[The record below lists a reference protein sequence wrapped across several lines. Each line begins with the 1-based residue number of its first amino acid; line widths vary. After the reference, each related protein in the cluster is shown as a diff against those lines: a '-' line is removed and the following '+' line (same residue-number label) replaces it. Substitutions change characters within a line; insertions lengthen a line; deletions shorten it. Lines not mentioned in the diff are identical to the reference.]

1 VIARGTWCRDIK
13 SAALGVAGR
22 LARHWLIVV
31 PAPVDAEQWVFFR
44 ALRRNLSNF
53 RACGLIVLRSIAGA
67 ASAAF
72 RPEKDQR
79 RSKASIS
86 AHACEGDGEQ
96 HQEDM
101 MALRSYK
108 SICGALAA
116 VAVVGSIA
124 AASAQVRPD
133 FPGAKQPEAQVRP
146 DFPGAKQAD
155 PAVRPDFPGAKQGDP
170 GTKSDSP
177 NAKPGDATTK

>member
-1 VIARGTWCRDIK
+1 
-13 SAALGVAGR
+13 
-22 LARHWLIVV
+22 
-31 PAPVDAEQWVFFR
+31 
-44 ALRRNLSNF
+44 
-53 RACGLIVLRSIAGA
+53 
-67 ASAAF
+67 
-72 RPEKDQR
+72 
-79 RSKASIS
+79 
-86 AHACEGDGEQ
+86 
-96 HQEDM
+96 

-133 FPGAKQPEAQVRP
+133 FPGAKQ
-146 DFPGAKQAD
+146 
-155 PAVRPDFPGAKQGDP
+155 GDS

>member
-1 VIARGTWCRDIK
+1 F
-13 SAALGVAGR
+13 SEAADNLG
-22 LARHWLIVV
+22 
-31 PAPVDAEQWVFFR
+31 
-44 ALRRNLSNF
+44 SF

-79 RSKASIS
+79 RSKVSIS
-86 AHACEGDGEQ
+86 AHACGGDGEQ

-108 SICGALAA
+108 SICGALVA

-133 FPGAKQPEAQVRP
+133 FPGAKQPEAAVRP

-155 PAVRPDFPGAKQGDP
+155 PAIRPDFPGAKQSES

-177 NAKPGDATTK
+177 SEKQGDAATK